1 MVGSSW
7 FVKGSYFEACNCEAI
22 CPCRRVGEGQGGRS
36 TYGHCDF
43 ALSWFVEEGRFGDLD
58 LAGFNVVLAGTY
70 NDDEPRA
77 PWRVALYVDE
87 RASAAQQKALGDI
100 FLGRV
105 GGTPLRN
112 FAAAIREVYA
122 VKPARIQLEHEHGKQ
137 RIHVSESVEVAAR
150 DQVSSGERI
159 TCGIPGHDQPGIEWT
174 ADMRVDEG
182 RLQFDE
188 TARAAFASDYDY
200 RSDPA

>member
-7 FVKGSYFEACNCEAI
+7 FVKGSYFEACNCEAV
-22 CPCRRVGEGQGGRS
+22 CPCRRQGDKMGGRS

-43 ALSWFVEEGRFGDLD
+43 ALSWLVAEGRFGELD
-58 LAGFNVVLAGTY
+58 LSGFNVVLAGTY
-70 NDDEPRA
+70 NDDEPAA

-87 RASAAQQKALGDI
+87 RASASQQKALSDI
-100 FLGRV
+100 FLGRA

-112 FAAAIREVYA
+112 FASEIVEVYA
-122 VKPARIQLEHEHGKQ
+122 VKPARIQLEHASGKQ
-137 RIHVSESVEVAAR
+137 RIQVSESVEVKAR
-150 DQVSSGERI
+150 DQVASDERI
-159 TCGIPGHDQPGIEWT
+159 TCGIPGHDQPGDEWR

-188 TARAAFASDYDY
+188 TARAAFATVYDY

>member
-22 CPCRRVGEGQGGRS
+22 CPCRRLGDAQGGRS

-43 ALSWFVEEGRFGDLD
+43 ALSWLVEEGKFGDLD
-58 LAGFNVVLAGTY
+58 LSGLNVVLAGTY
-70 NDDEPRA
+70 NDDETGA

-87 RASAAQQKALGDI
+87 RANAAQQKALSDI
-100 FLGRV
+100 FLGRA
-105 GGTPLRN
+105 GGTPLKN
-112 FAAAIREVYA
+112 FASEIVEVYA
-122 VKPARIQLEHEHGKQ
+122 VRPARIHLEHKHGKQ
-137 RIHVSESVEVAAR
+137 RIQVSDSVEVSAR

-159 TCGIPGHDQPGIEWT
+159 TCGIPGHDQPGIEWK

-182 RLQFDE
+182 LLQFDE
-188 TARAAFASDYDY
+188 SARAAFATVYDY